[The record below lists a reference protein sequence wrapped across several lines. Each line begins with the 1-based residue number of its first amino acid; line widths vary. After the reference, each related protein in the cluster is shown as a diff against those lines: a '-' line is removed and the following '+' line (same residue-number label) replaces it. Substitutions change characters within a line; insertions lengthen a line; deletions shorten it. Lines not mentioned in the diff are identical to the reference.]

1 MSRGLIGKKLGMTQI
16 FTEDGSQVACTV
28 LELGPCTVVQKKSR
42 TGKDGYNVIKLGFED
57 VPARKVTK
65 AQQGEFKRSQI
76 APKRVMREIRVN
88 DADLAAVEVGQVLS
102 AETFKPGDIV
112 DVTAVSKGRG
122 YAGVMKRYNF
132 GGKTASHGAHEYFRH
147 GGSIGMCAYPGEV
160 LKGQGMAGQLGNK
173 QVTVQNLTVVRT
185 HPELNLVLLR
195 GAVPG
200 APNNVVVVRN
210 AVKAH

>member
-1 MSRGLIGKKLGMTQI
+1 M
-16 FTEDGSQVACTV
+16 
-28 LELGPCTVVQKKSR
+28 
-42 TGKDGYNVIKLGFED
+42 
-57 VPARKVTK
+57 
-65 AQQGEFKRSQI
+65 
-76 APKRVMREIRVN
+76 
-88 DADLAAVEVGQVLS
+88 
-102 AETFKPGDIV
+102 